1 MTKCVIYKTS
11 ILTSL
16 GGKFIQGRDPIQT
29 TEAKHFKRQHLR
41 YTYVLKSPSTQGICI
56 CACIHIYIYI
66 LSTLS
71 KSTILE
77 VRVKYMNVSA
87 EQIGRRKIDN
97 KNRSE

>member
-1 MTKCVIYKTS
+1 MSSKVLQLKEYVYVRVYIY
-11 ILTSL
+11 
-16 GGKFIQGRDPIQT
+16 
-29 TEAKHFKRQHLR
+29 
-41 YTYVLKSPSTQGICI
+41 
-56 CACIHIYIYI
+56 IYIYI